1 LLRSSVYWWSR
12 YCSACGARHRTTKA
26 DWPASRGARSAPP
39 CPRTAVRISWRLF
52 RDTNLG
58 PDANRGQFSGR
69 AEHPQ
74 DQQQDHHHPDAH
86 EHDGPSIWHAVS
98 PLGRAPAPYS
108 SPRGRFL
115 AYSIGLLINPTS
127 INAESALQDLTA
139 AAHSL
144 GRQTLVLRASSGPEI
159 DKVFASLRELRAGA
173 LVVAGDN
180 FFDSRSTQLG
190 ALALRHAVPAIY
202 QTREFAIVGGFMSYG
217 ANIADYQRR
226 FGVYVGRILQ
236 GEKPADPPVQASTKY
251 EFVINL
257 KTARAL
263 GIEVPPG
270 PLAIA
275 DEVIE

>member
-1 LLRSSVYWWSR
+1 
-12 YCSACGARHRTTKA
+12 
-26 DWPASRGARSAPP
+26 
-39 CPRTAVRISWRLF
+39 
-52 RDTNLG
+52 
-58 PDANRGQFSGR
+58 
-69 AEHPQ
+69 
-74 DQQQDHHHPDAH
+74 
-86 EHDGPSIWHAVS
+86 
-98 PLGRAPAPYS
+98 
-108 SPRGRFL
+108 L
-115 AYSIGLLINPTS
+115 AYSISLLLNPTS